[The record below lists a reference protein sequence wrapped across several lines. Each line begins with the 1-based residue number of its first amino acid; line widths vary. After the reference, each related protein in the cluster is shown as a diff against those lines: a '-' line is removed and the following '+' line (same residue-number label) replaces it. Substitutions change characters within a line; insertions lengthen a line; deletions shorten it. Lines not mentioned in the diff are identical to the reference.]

1 MEPLTL
7 EDYSDIYLE
16 NFIGLNLNQPKDYK
30 RSEPTTFWEWMKEKE
45 NNDQNR
51 ICQ

>member
-16 NFIGLNLNQPKDYK
+16 NFMGLNLNQPKDYK
-30 RSEPTTFWEWMKEKE
+30 RPEPTTFWEWMKKE

-51 ICQ
+51 IRQ